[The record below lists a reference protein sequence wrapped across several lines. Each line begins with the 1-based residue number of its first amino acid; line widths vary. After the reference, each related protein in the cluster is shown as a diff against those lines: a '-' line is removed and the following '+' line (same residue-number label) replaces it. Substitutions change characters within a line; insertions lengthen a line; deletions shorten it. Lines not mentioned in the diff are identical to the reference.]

1 MTWTI
6 LILLPLA
13 AIVALFAIKPLRRAV
28 VTRPLFAAYRE
39 MLPQMSQTEKDAIE
53 AGTVWWEGELFHGRP
68 DWSKL
73 LAYPRPKLTPE
84 EQFFLD
90 NETAELCR
98 LSNDWT
104 SSHYDHDLPA
114 ETWQYMKD
122 KGFLGMIIP
131 KKYGGLEFSAYAHS
145 EVVTR
150 LSTRCSATASRP
162 KSASSCAAR
171 SRRRALLSRGLAISS
186 VSSML
191 RRALSA
197 R

>member
-84 EQFFLD
+84 EQSFLD

-150 LSTRCSATASRP
+150 LSARCLASAV
-162 KSASSCAAR
+162 
-171 SRRRALLSRGLAISS
+171 S
-186 VSSML
+186 VLVPNSL
-191 RRALSA
+191 GPA
-197 R
+197 